1 MANKHIGSSFDD
13 FLVQEKIDAE
23 VTAVALK
30 RVIAWQIEEAR
41 KARRL
46 TKAVM
51 ATRMGTSR
59 AQLDRVLDA
68 ENTALTLET
77 LSKAATA
84 VGKRIKFEL
93 VAV

>member
-1 MANKHIGSSFDD
+1 MANKHVGSSFDD
-13 FLVQEKIDAE
+13 FLKEEKLDAGA
-23 VTAVALK
+23 TAVALK

-51 ATRMGTSR
+51 AARMGTSR

-68 ENTALTLET
+68 SNTALTIDT
-77 LSKAATA
+77 LSRAATA

-93 VAV
+93 VAA